1 MGERREGGWR
11 EQYCC
16 VKKASECFVHYC
28 CLYKIRNSAWE
39 EAEVYYCLTI

>member
-16 VKKASECFVHYC
+16 VKKASESFVHFN
-28 CLYKIRNSAWE
+28 LLLLS
-39 EAEVYYCLTI
+39 V